1 MGVNDEAIEYYKV
14 KYENDKAAYQKC
26 FGCGRDGTSSPSTK
40 MIEDD
45 VEVYWILN
53 KFSIETRKWDVVAL

>member
-45 VEVYWILN
+45 VEVY
-53 KFSIETRKWDVVAL
+53 